1 MHLRPL
7 TLTALASSLLWLS
20 GCDGNAANGTSAT
33 AGADAQ
39 PAAAAPAAEGDAIEG
54 VPFASTAVATF
65 NEPWALAFLPD
76 GSLLVTEKSGVLKHV
91 TLPGGEAREISGVP
105 EVGYGGQGGLGDVVP
120 HPQFAQNGLVYFSY
134 AEDGDGGRGA
144 AVARARLDAE
154 AGALQDVE
162 VIWRQVP
169 KVSGNGHYAHRIA
182 FGPDGMLWIS
192 SGDRQKFDPAQDMT
206 SNMGKLVRL
215 NDDGSVPA
223 DNPFADQGEVASQ
236 VWALGLRN
244 PLGIAFDGD
253 GKLWEIEMGPA
264 GGDEFNLIE
273 RGGNYGYPIVSNG
286 DHYDGRP
293 IPDHN
298 TRPEFIK
305 PLITWTP
312 VISPSSLMV
321 YSGTLFPEWA
331 GNAFAGG
338 LSGQTLVRIEL
349 DGSSAREA
357 ERFAMGARIRGV
369 TQGPDGALWV
379 IEDGADARLIRL
391 APREG

>member
-1 MHLRPL
+1 M
-7 TLTALASSLLWLS
+7 LTACNGS
-20 GCDGNAANGTSAT
+20 AANG
-33 AGADAQ
+33 
-39 PAAAAPAAEGDAIEG
+39 AAPAAATPATDQAPLAAAADDVIAG

-91 TLPGGEAREISGVP
+91 TLPAGEAREISGVP
-105 EVGYGGQGGLGDVVP
+105 AVGYGGQGGLGDVVP
-120 HPQFAQNGLVYFSY
+120 HPQFAQNGLVYLSY

-144 AVARARLDAE
+144 AVARGRLDTQS
-154 AGALQDVE
+154 GALQDME

-192 SGDRQKFDPAQDMT
+192 SGDRQKFDPAQDMG

-223 DNPFADQGEVASQ
+223 DNPFVDQGEVASQ

-244 PLGIAFDGD
+244 PLGIAFDGN
-253 GKLWEIEMGPA
+253 GQLWEIEMGPA

-293 IPDHN
+293 IPDHD

-312 VISPSSLMV
+312 VISPSSLIV
-321 YSGTLFPEWA
+321 YSGTLFPEWT

-349 DGSSAREA
+349 DGATAREA

-369 TQGPDGALWV
+369 QQGPDGALWV
-379 IEDGADARLIRL
+379 IEDGKEGRLIRL

>member
-20 GCDGNAANGTSAT
+20 GCDGNAANGTTAT
-33 AGADAQ
+33 AGSDAQ

-54 VPFASTAVATF
+54 VPFASSAVATF

-182 FGPDGMLWIS
+182 FGPEGMLWIS

-293 IPDHN
+293 IPDHD

-321 YSGTLFPEWA
+321 YSGTLFPEWT

-349 DGSSAREA
+349 DGTTAREA

-379 IEDGADARLIRL
+379 IEDGADGRLIRL
-391 APREG
+391 TPREG

>member
-1 MHLRPL
+1 M
-7 TLTALASSLLWLS
+7 
-20 GCDGNAANGTSAT
+20 
-33 AGADAQ
+33 
-39 PAAAAPAAEGDAIEG
+39 
-54 VPFASTAVATF
+54 
-65 NEPWALAFLPD
+65 
-76 GSLLVTEKSGVLKHV
+76 LKHV

-120 HPQFAQNGLVYFSY
+120 HPQFAQNRLVYFSY

-223 DNPFADQGEVASQ
+223 DNPFVDQGEVAAQ

-293 IPDHN
+293 IPDHD

-321 YSGTLFPEWA
+321 YSGTLFPEWT

-349 DGSSAREA
+349 DGDTAREA

-379 IEDGADARLIRL
+379 IEDGADGRLIRL